1 MEVLDTVDWSNTRD
15 ALAKFMH
22 FFHCTHW
29 YYHAIDFILCT
40 YQQGLFSKNPVSSL
54 LELSYVSS
62 VTSADL
68 PGLQYSS
75 LTPVKV
81 FNYL

>member
-1 MEVLDTVDWSNTRD
+1 MIGQTQEMHWLNLCISST
-15 ALAKFMH
+15 ALIGII
-22 FFHCTHW
+22 T
-29 YYHAIDFILCT
+29 AIDFILCT

-62 VTSADL
+62 VTAADL